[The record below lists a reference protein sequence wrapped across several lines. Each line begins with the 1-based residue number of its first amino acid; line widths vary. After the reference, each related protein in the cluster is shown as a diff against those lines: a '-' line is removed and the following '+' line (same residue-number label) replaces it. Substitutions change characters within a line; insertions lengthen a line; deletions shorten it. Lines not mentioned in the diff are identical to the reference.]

1 MLKKVSVLLVDDH
14 YLVIEGVKN
23 ILQSLGYVE
32 LVGAVLSG
40 RDALT
45 IVTEITP
52 DIIFLDIS
60 LPDINGIELCSKLLA
75 SRPKAKIIALSTF
88 NNLGYVGQMMQQG
101 ASGYLLK
108 NASVQEFDTAIS
120 TVLSGKKYFSEEIQM
135 ALLQERSIMQ
145 QVPELTPREKDV
157 LLLIADGLTN
167 PQIAAKLFVSVN
179 TINTHRQNLFAK
191 FEVNNIA
198 ALLKEAHKYKMLP
211 QS

>member
-52 DIIFLDIS
+52 DIVFLDIS